1 MTLGSCS
8 LHLQAIESS
17 LKCCVELKELRLAH
31 NDIKSLPVELSYNKK
46 LQNLDLVN
54 NIITRWSEL
63 KQALDSLINL
73 KNLNLQGNPIAE
85 KDKLTKKVK
94 RLLPNL
100 QIFNGRPI
108 DKSVKNKDG
117 ETIDIASHSMDYTE
131 DIYVED
137 KKGQKRKKN
146 LEFQVSVEKQYVNHD
161 NAPDL
166 DTEKELKRKKK
177 KGNDKV
183 YVDEGDDIV
192 VEKKEKKKSKGEK
205 ENLSRL
211 DAEKNMTQKGRKTN
225 DKHSKKE
232 VSVHEVGIAGE
243 EKQKKKKTLEK
254 LAELDIIDDSGAFF
268 TELFATDAADPIEDG
283 KRKIVDRASQEMKSS
298 GHSVTYPAKKK
309 KGKHAMLAGL
319 QLSPTI
325 EVGMGGAS
333 TWDDE

>member
-63 KQALDSLINL
+63 KALDSLINL

-161 NAPDL
+161 NAPDH
-166 DTEKELKRKKK
+166 
-177 KGNDKV
+177 
-183 YVDEGDDIV
+183 EGDDIV